1 MSVVP
6 FSLSKF
12 DSYYMTEYDI
22 SSDVYQEY
30 QKGAVAFWFLVSLSN
45 LAVLLSISRVL
56 LRPKK
61 IWPQLIALI
70 FLVIFDGVCGGIYFQ
85 IRSDYLNGDESLRT
99 TYWLLRA
106 GSFQI
111 QIKNVPI
118 LTFFFDPRVRAWTS
132 RTEGLF
138 SKRC

>member
-61 IWPQLIALI
+61 TWPQLIALL
-70 FLVIFDGVCGGIYFQ
+70 FLLVTSSWFFSNPDKK
-85 IRSDYLNGDESLRT
+85 RSNTDLR
-99 TYWLLRA
+99 WIQECERGLQEPKD
-106 GSFQI
+106 SFQSDADVLHH
-111 QIKNVPI
+111 KGFLPPS
-118 LTFFFDPRVRAWTS
+118 TCT
-132 RTEGLF
+132 
-138 SKRC
+138 